1 MKTIFGFILMFLFA
15 FPSFSQTAPEPD
27 QMKISNRKIV
37 KTVTVFSEVE
47 SVWQKWTTH
56 EGLLTF
62 FGEDNRIELTP
73 GGPYEIFFDMESPIG
88 LRGSEGCKV
97 LSFIPNKMIS
107 FTWNAPP
114 KFANARGSDYHTWVV
129 VEFEPVCENFTK
141 ITLTHMGW
149 PEEEAWDGVYIYFD
163 EAWDKVLS
171 WSKDSYSYKKPAQ
184 Q

>member
-1 MKTIFGFILMFLFA
+1 MKTIFPVFLSLFFA
-15 FPSFSQTAPEPD
+15 FPTFSQTAVND
-27 QMKISNRKIV
+27 HQMEISNRKIV

-47 SVWQKWTTH
+47 SVWQRWTTH
-56 EGLLTF
+56 EGLLAF

-97 LSFIPNKMIS
+97 LSFIPNKMVS

-114 KFANARGSDYHTWVV
+114 KFAKARSSDYHTWVV
-129 VEFEPVCENFTK
+129 VEFESVCDNFTK
-141 ITLTHMGW
+141 VTLTHMGW
-149 PEEEAWDGVYIYFD
+149 PEGEDWDGVYIYFN
-163 EAWDKVLS
+163 EAWDKVLG
-171 WSKDSYSYKKPAQ
+171 WLKDSYSYKKPMQ